1 MKSFTFRDEN
11 GKFYYGWWIVLAAA
25 IFCGLVYSGIV
36 SVTGVFL
43 MPVTQSLGLPVA
55 GYSFYLTIMSLTQ
68 IITLLTISKQFN
80 EKNIKKIMIIAG
92 CVGIVSF
99 IGFAMAKSLMWFYIF
114 AIPQGFCFGAFTM
127 TPCQIL
133 VSNWFGEKVRG
144 RAMSIFLTI
153 MSIITVILMN
163 ALNFVILSQGWRV
176 GYIILAACIAVCV
189 LIALKVVVWSPAQKG
204 IQRVGDVEE
213 SELAAMQ
220 QGTASGVGFVEA
232 LKKPITWL
240 AFISCTLAVIV
251 SSSILQHG
259 IATMVIGGISQT
271 KATALISTMSL
282 IMIVTGPIIGII
294 CDKFKLSVAAVGTS
308 LFFAMAMFG
317 LAYTGTAGWG
327 VPVFMIGYMFG
338 VPAINIISPLM
349 MSHMYGEKDLSRLI
363 GYVNVFIGIGG
374 AIGATAVGVLYQTFG
389 AYHIPW
395 LIMSGVLVLV
405 AVIRGICTSSKRK
418 YTEFNEK
425 SL

>member
-11 GKFYYGWWIVLAAA
+11 GKFYFGWWIVLAAA

-55 GYSFYLTIMSLTQ
+55 GYSFYITIMSLTN
-68 IITLLTISKQFN
+68 IVTLLFISKYLN
-80 EKNIKKIMIIAG
+80 ERNIKKIMIVAG
-92 CVGIVSF
+92 ILGIVSF

-133 VSNWFGEKVRG
+133 VSNWFGEKARG
-144 RAMSIFLTI
+144 RAMSIFLAI

-163 ALNFVILSQGWRV
+163 ALNYVILSYGWRT
-176 GYIILAACIAVCV
+176 GYVILAVCVAICV
-189 LIALKVVVWSPAQKG
+189 LIAFKAVVWSPAQKG
-204 IQRVGDVEE
+204 IKRVGDLDE
-213 SELAAMQ
+213 SEMAAMQ
-220 QGTASGVGFVEA
+220 QGEVSGIGFAAA

-282 IMIVTGPIIGII
+282 VMIVTGPIIGII
-294 CDKFKLSVAAVGTS
+294 CDKFRLSVAAAGTA
-308 LFFAMAMFG
+308 LFFALAVFG
-317 LAYTGTAGWG
+317 LAYTGTAAWG
-327 VPVFMIGYMFG
+327 TPVFMIGYMFG

-349 MSHMYGEKDLSRLI
+349 MSHMYGEKELGRLI
-363 GYVNVFIGIGG
+363 GYVNVFVGIGG

-395 LIMSGVLVLV
+395 LIMTGVLVVV
-405 AVIRGICTSSKRK
+405 AIIRGICTSSKRK
-418 YTEFNEK
+418 YTELKEQ
-425 SL
+425 

>member
-25 IFCGLVYSGIV
+25 VFCGLVYSGIV

-43 MPVTQSLGLPVA
+43 MPVTQSLGLPIA
-55 GYSFYLTIMSLTQ
+55 GYSFYITIMSLTQ
-68 IITLLTISKQFN
+68 IVTLLSISKYLNQ
-80 EKNIKKIMIIAG
+80 KNLKKIMIIAG
-92 CVGIVSF
+92 CAGIVSF
-99 IGFAMAKSLMWFYIF
+99 IGFAMAKSLIWFYIF
-114 AIPQGFCFGAFTM
+114 AVPQGFCFGAFTM

-133 VSNWFGEKVRG
+133 VSNWFGEKARG
-144 RAMSIFLTI
+144 RAMSIFLAI

-163 ALNFVILSQGWRV
+163 GLNFVILSQGWRV
-176 GYIILAACIAVCV
+176 GYVILAACVAVCV
-189 LIALKVVVWSPAQKG
+189 LIALKAVVWSPAQKG
-204 IQRVGDVEE
+204 IKRVGDLEE
-213 SELAAMQ
+213 SELTAMR
-220 QGTASGVGFVEA
+220 QGSASGVGFAAA

-271 KATALISTMSL
+271 KATALISAMSL
-282 IMIVTGPIIGII
+282 IMIVTGPIIGVI

-308 LFFAMAMFG
+308 LFFALAVFG
-317 LAYTGTAGWG
+317 LAYTGIAGWG

-349 MSHMYGEKDLSRLI
+349 MSHMYGEKELSRLI

-374 AIGATAVGVLYQTFG
+374 AIGATAVGVLYQAFG
-389 AYHIPW
+389 AYHVPW
-395 LIMSGVLVLV
+395 LIMTGILVLV
-405 AVIRGICTSSKRK
+405 AVIRGFCTSSKRK
-418 YTEFNEK
+418 YTEIKER
-425 SL
+425 S